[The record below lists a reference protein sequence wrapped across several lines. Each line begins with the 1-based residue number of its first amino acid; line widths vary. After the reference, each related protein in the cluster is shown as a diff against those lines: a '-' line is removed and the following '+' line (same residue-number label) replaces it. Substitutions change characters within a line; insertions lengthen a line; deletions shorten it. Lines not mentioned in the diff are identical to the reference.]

1 MESYV
6 KNQKFHLII
15 HHKVKRVLFA
25 IFFISFN
32 ILVATKGAAPFFA
45 FFTA

>member
-25 IFFISFN
+25 IFISFN
-32 ILVATKGAAPFFA
+32 ILGATKGAAPFFA